1 MAAQT
6 LVKANRPEEA
16 KQMLQSG
23 IAAAQRK
30 RDSHAQSEM
39 QAMLDELS

>member
-1 MAAQT
+1 M
-6 LVKANRPEEA
+6 LVD
-16 KQMLQSG
+16 G

-30 RDSHAQSEM
+30 RDSHAESEM

>member
-1 MAAQT
+1 
-6 LVKANRPEEA
+6 
-16 KQMLQSG
+16 MLRDG

-39 QAMLDELS
+39 QAVLDELS